1 MLIPVAASPSAAAS
15 ALLSIVAALAL
26 CALVIMLNIRTW
38 RHHRYGLR
46 LRRLLSPA
54 NVSAAQH
61 TSAPEV
67 AAPMDLPPPGEAA
80 GLPGAATATSNI
92 GQVAQP
98 ERAATAAASTFS
110 PVPAG
115 PGARFVPEDFELLI
129 QRVDHTRRLA
139 VAEQHVAA
147 VLSTLPP
154 DRWFVERYVLVGG
167 YRVPFV
173 VLGECGV
180 FAIFPISVRPQWGDT
195 AYVTKL
201 ADYVKRCLSRYPGP
215 VTAGLCGVG
224 QPERPPRFWYRP
236 GEPGGSWT
244 MGSHW
249 LIPWMQHL
257 GHEHGIGTEDIGR
270 FRAAAG
276 PNWSRPVKPGPPGV
290 PDFDANPAQHE

>member
-1 MLIPVAASPSAAAS
+1 MLSPVAASWSAAAA
-15 ALLSIVAALAL
+15 ALLSIVAVLAL
-26 CALVIMLNIRTW
+26 CALIITLNIRTW

-54 NVSAAQH
+54 DVPAAQRPR
-61 TSAPEV
+61 TGEV
-67 AAPMDLPPPGEAA
+67 APPLHLPAPGEAA
-80 GLPGAATATSNI
+80 GLRGAATASNNI
-92 GQVAQP
+92 GQVPQP
-98 ERAATAAASTFS
+98 EPAATAAASARS
-110 PVPAG
+110 PVPAV
-115 PGARFVPEDFELLI
+115 PGARFVLEDFELLI

-139 VAEQHVAA
+139 VAEQQVAS

-180 FAIFPISVRPQWGDT
+180 FAVFPISVRPQWGDT
-195 AYVTKL
+195 AYVSKL
-201 ADYVKRCLSRYPGP
+201 ADYVKRCLPRYPGP

-244 MGSHW
+244 MGVDW
-249 LIPWMQHL
+249 LIPWMRHF
-257 GHEHGIGTEDIGR
+257 GHEHGLGTEDIGR